1 MSSMQV
7 QSHWMHCLVIG
18 FDFAIDPGFE
28 FDFEQNFE
36 QNFEQDFEQ
45 DFAARA
51 AHQNDLLRQREQA
64 QMPSRLALATLAL
77 NGAVCCYAARCLVYS
92 FNLLK
97 TISNQA

>member
-7 QSHWMHCLVIG
+7 QSHWIHCLVIG

-28 FDFEQNFE
+28 FDFEQ
-36 QNFEQDFEQ
+36 

-51 AHQNDLLRQREQA
+51 AHQNDLLRQRAQA

-77 NGAVCCYAARCLVYS
+77 KGAVCCYAARCFVYS

>member
-7 QSHWMHCLVIG
+7 QSHLMHCLVIG
-18 FDFAIDPGFE
+18 FDFAIDPGFD
-28 FDFEQNFE
+28 FDFDFDFD
-36 QNFEQDFEQ
+36 FEQDFEQ

-77 NGAVCCYAARCLVYS
+77 KGAVCCYAARCLVYS